1 MMKKRFNLGRRSLA
15 PLGLYLALLAA
26 LVSIG
31 LYIVRKAFDLPL
43 QISLGLVLV
52 GLALFAILD
61 PERVRVALTGRQAR
75 YGSNALVM
83 SLAFLGVLSVVNYL
97 FYKTPKRWDLT
108 ENQQY
113 TLAPETIETLESLP
127 QPVEALAFY
136 TRRLPTAQAQG
147 LLDQYKFHSGGKF
160 DFVFIDPEQDIA
172 AARQANIQRD
182 GTIVLKMGDNQEI
195 VTYVQEREITG
206 ALVRLISPGKM
217 GVYFL
222 VGHGEYSP
230 EDSGEGGYAQARITL
245 EKKNYE
251 VKTLNLLAEKKIPE
265 DATVIVI
272 AGADEIP
279 LSEGEVEQLKTFLG
293 NGGGLIVLMEPPV
306 LTKYHDVSDP
316 LAGYLTQSWGV
327 TLKNDLVVDLTP
339 DLFGNVRLF
348 DAYAAEYGDHAITDK
363 MSRVV
368 TVYPTARSVGSGS
381 AGGIIPTALV
391 LTAKQSWAETDL
403 AFLSKT
409 KEELTNEPPAIQPD
423 DAMDTL
429 GPVPLAVAASDITT
443 KGRVVVFGDSDFAT
457 DSNFEQV
464 GNGDMF
470 INAVDWAAEQEN
482 LINLTPKDAVQRVVV
497 SPKGYAMNLI
507 FLGVVIVMPGAVLVA
522 GVITWFQR
530 RRRG

>member
-1 MMKKRFNLGRRSLA
+1 
-15 PLGLYLALLAA
+15 
-26 LVSIG
+26 
-31 LYIVRKAFDLPL
+31 
-43 QISLGLVLV
+43 
-52 GLALFAILD
+52 
-61 PERVRVALTGRQAR
+61 
-75 YGSNALVM
+75 
-83 SLAFLGVLSVVNYL
+83 
-97 FYKTPKRWDLT
+97 
-108 ENQQY
+108 
-113 TLAPETIETLESLP
+113 
-127 QPVEALAFY
+127 
-136 TRRLPTAQAQG
+136 
-147 LLDQYKFHSGGKF
+147 
-160 DFVFIDPEQDIA
+160 
-172 AARQANIQRD
+172 
-182 GTIVLKMGDNQEI
+182 
-195 VTYVQEREITG
+195 
-206 ALVRLISPGKM
+206 
-217 GVYFL
+217 
-222 VGHGEYSP
+222 
-230 EDSGEGGYAQARITL
+230 
-245 EKKNYE
+245 
-251 VKTLNLLAEKKIPE
+251 
-265 DATVIVI
+265 
-272 AGADEIP
+272 
-279 LSEGEVEQLKTFLG
+279 
-293 NGGGLIVLMEPPV
+293 
-306 LTKYHDVSDP
+306 
-316 LAGYLTQSWGV
+316 
-327 TLKNDLVVDLTP
+327 
-339 DLFGNVRLF
+339 VRLF